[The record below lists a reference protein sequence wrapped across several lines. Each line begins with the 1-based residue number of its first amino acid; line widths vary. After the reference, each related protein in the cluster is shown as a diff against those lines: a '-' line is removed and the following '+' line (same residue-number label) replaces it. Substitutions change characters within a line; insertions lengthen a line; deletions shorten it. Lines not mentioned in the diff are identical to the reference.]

1 MKVLK
6 PTTDEQT
13 FYFIPKYYITSDKLY
28 FRDDQTNEVVVY
40 TPTMV
45 KENDFIKVTGVFN
58 LREGH
63 FYDMSLK
70 NNFDVWNENIDFWN
84 EARYNWNDADK
95 RTENLVVDKVFCT
108 DQPIDQN
115 LYQEYTINKDV
126 YTTDDSFDN
135 DYIVL

>member
-13 FYFIPKYYITSDKLY
+13 FYFIPKYYEISDKLF
-28 FRDDQTNEVVVY
+28 FRDDQTNEVVEY

-45 KENDFIKVTGVFN
+45 KHNDFIKVTGVFN

-63 FYDMSLK
+63 FYDMSLI
-70 NNFDVWNENIDFWN
+70 NDFDVWNQNLDLFKD
-84 EARYNWNDADK
+84 ARYNWNDEK

-108 DQPIDQN
+108 AQPIDQN
-115 LYQEYTINKDV
+115 LYQEYTINKGV
-126 YTTDDSFDN
+126 YKTDDSFDN
-135 DYIVL
+135 DYIIL

>member
-13 FYFIPKYYITSDKLY
+13 FYFIPKYYEISDKLY
-28 FRDDQTNEVVVY
+28 LRDDQTNEVVEY

-45 KENDFIKVTGVFN
+45 KHNDFIKVTGVFN

-63 FYDMSLK
+63 FYDMSLI
-70 NNFDVWNENIDFWN
+70 NDFDIWNENLDLFN
-84 EARYNWNDADK
+84 DARYNWNDEK

-108 DQPIDQN
+108 AQPIDQN
-115 LYQEYTINKDV
+115 LYQEYTINKGV
-126 YTTDDSFDN
+126 YKTDDSFDN
-135 DYIVL
+135 DYIIL